1 MNARAQTDLDM
12 PEPSG
17 QEPIYSDNAEQ
28 CVLGGLMLDNN
39 AVDLVEGMIGE
50 ADFYTGDHRT
60 IWRAIHALI
69 DAGKAADMATV
80 HERLNLVGTPIE
92 DQLKY
97 LHELTINTPGT
108 SNIKGYAEIVRSLS
122 LRRQLVRAGNY
133 IVDVANRPKGRDS
146 AQLVDEAQ
154 AKIMA
159 VADVTARESGEFHD
173 LSHYLTDAVG
183 RIQELSERE
192 SDDDVI
198 GLPTGFTQLDRKTAG
213 MMPGDLIIMAARP
226 ALGNT
231 SLAMNMAEHVAL
243 QRRVPVGVFS
253 MEMPGNQL
261 TVRLMASVAGLNQHR
276 VRRGRLNQA
285 EWGRLADSVEKMRG
299 APLFLDET
307 SMLNPQDLRARARR
321 LYRATKG
328 KLGLIVIDYLQLMS
342 GTNEREPR
350 VNQIGEISRGM
361 KLLAK
366 ELGIPVIALSQL
378 NRELEKR
385 TDKRPIMSDLRDG
398 GGIEQD
404 ADVIL
409 FIYRDEV
416 YHENSA
422 DKGMAEIIVSKQRN
436 GPVGRINLAWHQE
449 NTRFEN
455 PGL

>member
-1 MNARAQTDLDM
+1 MNARAQTMMDATA
-12 PEPSG
+12 PPG
-17 QEPIYSDNAEQ
+17 HEPIYSPNAEQ
-28 CVLGGLMLDNN
+28 CVLGGLLLDNN
-39 AVDLVEGMIGE
+39 AVDLVEGLIGE
-50 ADFYTGDHRT
+50 ADFYTGDHRA
-60 IWRAIHALI
+60 IWRAIHALVG
-69 DAGKAADMATV
+69 AGKAADMATV
-80 HERLNLVGTPIE
+80 HDRLNLAGTPIE
-92 DQLKY
+92 GQLKY
-97 LHELTINTPGT
+97 LHELTVNTPGAA
-108 SNIKGYAEIVRSLS
+108 NIKGYAEIVRGLS
-122 LRRQLVRAGNY
+122 LRRQLVRAGNF
-133 IVDVANRPKGRDS
+133 IVDVAHQPQGRDS

-173 LSHYLTDAVG
+173 LSHYLTDAVE
-183 RIQELSERE
+183 RIQELAERE
-192 SDDDVI
+192 SDEDVI
-198 GLPTGFTQLDRKTAG
+198 GLPTGFRELDRKTAG
-213 MMPGDLIIMAARP
+213 MMPGDLIIVAARP
-226 ALGNT
+226 SMGKT
-231 SLAMNMAEHVAL
+231 SFAMNIAEHVAL

-276 VRRGRLNQA
+276 VRRGRLNQS
-285 EWGRLADSVEKMRG
+285 EWTRLADSVEKLRG
-299 APLFLDET
+299 APLFLDES
-307 SMLNPQDLRARARR
+307 SMLNPQDLRSRARR

-328 KLGLIVIDYLQLMS
+328 KLGLIVVDYLQLMS

-455 PGL
+455 PGM